1 MTPDN
6 LKSPSS
12 LGLRKQIL
20 KDVIMEYFPKQ
31 QWSKEYQRKNN
42 TKATKV
48 WENVAQTRLG
58 GEFWTRYVIVKKAY
72 LQAHFAYKGLTMA
85 EKLT

>member
-1 MTPDN
+1 
-6 LKSPSS
+6 
-12 LGLRKQIL
+12 
-20 KDVIMEYFPKQ
+20 MEYFPKK
-31 QWSKEYQRKNN
+31 QWWKEYQRKNN
-42 TKATKV
+42 TNATKV

-58 GEFWTRYVIVKKAY
+58 GEFRTRYVIVNKAY